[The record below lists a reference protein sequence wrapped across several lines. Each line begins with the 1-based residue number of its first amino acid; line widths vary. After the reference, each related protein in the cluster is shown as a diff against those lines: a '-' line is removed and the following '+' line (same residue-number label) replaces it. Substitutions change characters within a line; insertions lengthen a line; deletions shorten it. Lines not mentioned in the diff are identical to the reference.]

1 MGLIKKLREFVRLQP
16 DVFRF
21 LVLGFGGYIVW
32 HLAYETYLK
41 PATLLDE
48 CITENLIVVS
58 EAVVE
63 ALGYEPLAFFE
74 ENDGGFR
81 YRVGIRGGQGVLV
94 GSSCD
99 GVVLFALYAIFILSF
114 PGRWFRKAWYIPTGI
129 AAIHAANIVRI
140 ISLLMIQLYFGEEAL
155 KFNHD
160 YTFTVFVYS
169 IIFALWYGYAVGAG
183 FGLKRPHSPVA

>member
-1 MGLIKKLREFVRLQP
+1 MDWLHKLREFVRSQP

-48 CITENLIVVS
+48 YITQNLIVVTES
-58 EAVVE
+58 VVDV
-63 ALGYEPLAFFE
+63 LGYETLALYQ
-74 ENDGGFR
+74 ENDGEFR
-81 YRVGIRGGQGVLV
+81 YRVGIRGTNGVLV
-94 GSSCD
+94 GTSCD
-99 GVVLFALYAIFILSF
+99 GVILFALFTIFILSF
-114 PGRWFRKAWYIPTGI
+114 PGRWLRKFWYIPAGI
-129 AAIHAANIVRI
+129 AVIHGAIILRI
-140 ISLLMIQLYFGEEAL
+140 ISLLMIQLYLGEEAL

-160 YTFTVFVYS
+160 YTFSVFVYS

-183 FGLKRPHSPVA
+183 FGLKRPQSSLA

>member
-1 MGLIKKLREFVRLQP
+1 MDWIQKLREFVRSQP

-48 CITENLIVVS
+48 YITQNLIVVTES
-58 EAVVE
+58 VVDI
-63 ALGYEPLAFFE
+63 LGYKPLAFYQ
-74 ENDGGFR
+74 ENDGEFR
-81 YRVGIRGGQGVLV
+81 YRVGIQGTSGVLV
-94 GSSCD
+94 GTSCD
-99 GVVLFALYAIFILSF
+99 GVILFALFAIFILSF
-114 PGRWFRKAWYIPTGI
+114 PGRWLRKLWYIPAGI
-129 AAIHAANIVRI
+129 TVIHAANILRI
-140 ISLLMIQLYFGEEAL
+140 ISLLMIQLYLGEEAL

-183 FGLKRPHSPVA
+183 FGLKGPQSPVA

>member
-1 MGLIKKLREFVRLQP
+1 M
-16 DVFRF
+16 
-21 LVLGFGGYIVW
+21 W

-48 CITENLIVVS
+48 HITQNLIVVT
-58 EAVVE
+58 ETAVE
-63 ALGYEPLAFFE
+63 ALGYEPLAFYQ
-74 ENDGGFR
+74 ENDGEFR
-81 YRVGIRGGQGVLV
+81 YRVGIHGAQGVLV
-94 GSSCD
+94 GHACD
-99 GVVLFALYAIFILSF
+99 GVVLFALFAIFILSF
-114 PGRWFRKAWYIPTGI
+114 PGRWWRKAWYIPVGI
-129 AAIHAANIVRI
+129 AAIHAANILRI

-183 FGLKRPHSPVA
+183 FGLKRPQTPVA

>member
-1 MGLIKKLREFVRLQP
+1 MGLIMKLREFVRLQP

-63 ALGYEPLAFFE
+63 ALGYEPLAFFQ
-74 ENDGGFR
+74 ENDGDFR

-114 PGRWFRKAWYIPTGI
+114 PGRWFRKAWYIPAGI
-129 AAIHAANIVRI
+129 AAIHAANILRI

-160 YTFTVFVYS
+160 YTFTVVVYS
-169 IIFALWYGYAVGAG
+169 IIFALWYAYAVGAG
-183 FGLKRPHSPVA
+183 LGLKRRQMPTE

>member
-1 MGLIKKLREFVRLQP
+1 MGWIQKLREFVRSQP

-48 CITENLIVVS
+48 HITENLIIVT
-58 EAVVE
+58 EAVVD
-63 ALGYEPLAFFE
+63 AFGYESLAFFQ
-74 ENDGGFR
+74 ENDGEFR
-81 YRVGIRGGQGVLV
+81 YRVGIHGAKGVLV
-94 GSSCD
+94 GPSCD
-99 GVVLFALYAIFILSF
+99 GVVLFALFAIFILSF
-114 PGRWFRKAWYIPTGI
+114 PGRWVRKLWYIPAGI
-129 AAIHAANIVRI
+129 AAIHAANILRI

-169 IIFALWYGYAVGAG
+169 IIFALWYGYAAGAG
-183 FGLKRPHSPVA
+183 FGLRRSQQPTA

>member
-48 CITENLIVVS
+48 CITQNLIVVS

-63 ALGYEPLAFFE
+63 ALRVLDLAELAKLLPQLKITGPKFAEGSVPMTPTLPPAQALRWVHAGVPISTAPPGSHKTFSKLLTLTRPS
-74 ENDGGFR
+74 GPTSMASLMHPAC
-81 YRVGIRGGQGVLV
+81 RG
-94 GSSCD
+94 
-99 GVVLFALYAIFILSF
+99 
-114 PGRWFRKAWYIPTGI
+114 
-129 AAIHAANIVRI
+129 N
-140 ISLLMIQLYFGEEAL
+140 SL
-155 KFNHD
+155 
-160 YTFTVFVYS
+160 
-169 IIFALWYGYAVGAG
+169 
-183 FGLKRPHSPVA
+183 P

>member
-1 MGLIKKLREFVRLQP
+1 MDWLHKLREFVRSQP

-48 CITENLIVVS
+48 YITQNLIVVT

-63 ALGYEPLAFFE
+63 VLGYEPLAFYQESDVEFL
-74 ENDGGFR
+74 
-81 YRVGIRGGQGVLV
+81 YRVGIRGANGVLV
-94 GSSCD
+94 GPSCD
-99 GVVLFALYAIFILSF
+99 GVVLFALFAIFILSF
-114 PGRWFRKAWYIPTGI
+114 PGRWLRKLWYIPMGI
-129 AAIHAANIVRI
+129 TAIHAANILRI
-140 ISLLMIQLYFGEEAL
+140 ISLLIIQLYFGEEAL

-160 YTFTVFVYS
+160 YTFTVLVYS
-169 IIFALWYGYAVGAG
+169 IIFVLWYGYAVGAG
-183 FGLKRPHSPVA
+183 FGLKHPQSPAA